1 MPTYDYA
8 CSGCGHRFEKFESI
22 ADDGPK
28 PCPRCGKVRARRL
41 LGTGAGV
48 IFRGGGFYAT
58 EYGRSR
64 AAGPGKAKTT
74 RRVRKEEPKK

>member
-8 CSGCGHRFEKFESI
+8 CSDCGHRFEKFESI
-22 ADDGPK
+22 GDDGLK
-28 PCPRCGKVRARRL
+28 ECPRCGKAGARRL

-48 IFRGGGFYAT
+48 IFKGRGFYAT

-64 AAGPGKAKTT
+64 SETPGKGKTT
-74 RRVRKEEPKK
+74 RRVRKEEPKR